1 MRPTFI
7 GIGPARCGTTSVYHY
22 LKQHPQVF
30 MSPVKE
36 THFFAYQVSEP
47 DFLHNRAILDEP
59 VRSLEAYEMLFKDAD
74 TAKAA
79 GEISPCYFWWDGVP
93 AAIRRT
99 IPAAVIFCILRNP
112 VDRAYSSYRMH
123 VDNGTEI
130 RSFEQVVS
138 AELDSPSKYPLAA
151 ENYFIRIGFY
161 ARHLTRYVEQFGRR
175 GVKICFY
182 DDLERSASRFMREL
196 FSFIGVDPNV
206 VVNTSARFNTLGV
219 RRVEQRFRKHG
230 LGPLSRR
237 LRSLIPEQLYHL
249 VYRGYSA
256 AATGAAALPPMS
268 PEMRERL
275 RDVYAA
281 DIAALQVLTGR
292 DLSPWLQ
299 A

>member
-1 MRPTFI
+1 MRTLPKPRGRSRPATSGGTAFLLPFAEPSLRQSSSASFATRSIAPTHPI
-7 GIGPARCGTTSVYHY
+7 VCTLTTG
-22 LKQHPQVF
+22 Q
-30 MSPVKE
+30 
-36 THFFAYQVSEP
+36 
-47 DFLHNRAILDEP
+47 
-59 VRSLEAYEMLFKDAD
+59 RS
-74 TAKAA
+74 AA
-79 GEISPCYFWWDGVP
+79 
-93 AAIRRT
+93 
-99 IPAAVIFCILRNP
+99 
-112 VDRAYSSYRMH
+112 
-123 VDNGTEI
+123 
-130 RSFEQVVS
+130 
-138 AELDSPSKYPLAA
+138 SKYPLAA